1 MGLDKK
7 FYILTHKN
15 CGIVSIVNPLD
26 KSSKKGISQN
36 GLSDKRK

>member
-15 CGIVSIVNPLD
+15 YGIVSIVNPLG